1 MCLAIPAQI
10 ASMDADGQTARVSLG
25 GVTKEISLALVDGV
39 AVGDYVLVHVGYALN
54 RLSEDEAARTLALI
68 SQAGLL
74 LDEDLGVNPPVSDGA
89 GGAL

>member
-10 ASMDADGQTARVSLG
+10 ASIDPDGQSARVSLG

-54 RLSEDEAARTLALI
+54 RLSEEEAARTLALI
-68 SQAGLL
+68 SEAGLL
-74 LDEDLGVNPPVSDGA
+74 LNDDLGVNPPVADGA
-89 GGAL
+89 GGAA